1 VLFAGLGSSF
11 SSAQDGIV
19 DCVMQK
25 KLLVSRVQGRVFDPS
40 GVPVPGAQIAL
51 SREGAQQ
58 IQSKTDA
65 KGEFTLRVPSGSYR
79 FKAKLQGFEVTEA
92 ELEVGNDLANLAR
105 PTALKVIL
113 ALPGM
118 NCPWVTASNKEFKEL
133 VRQHAT
139 QK

>member
-25 KLLVSRVQGRVFDPS
+25 KLLVSPVFDPS